1 MVEIDV
7 FLKDIKKKKG
17 FAVLLVNDYDEQTS
31 FQI

>member
-7 FLKDIKKKKG
+7 FLKDIKKKG
-17 FAVLLVNDYDEQTS
+17 FAFLLVNDDDEQTS